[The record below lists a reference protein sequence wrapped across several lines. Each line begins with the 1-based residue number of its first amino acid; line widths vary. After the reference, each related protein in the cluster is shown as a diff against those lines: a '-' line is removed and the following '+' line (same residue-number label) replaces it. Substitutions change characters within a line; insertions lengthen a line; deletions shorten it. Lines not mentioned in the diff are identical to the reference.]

1 MNAPTLQQ
9 SGGTPSDLPHA
20 SAPSFIETQFP
31 VSRLS
36 KESYKERKANYS
48 QTLTGLGKWWGRKP
62 LIMVRAV
69 ILGLLMS
76 ASNDPRRDRDVF
88 LALLT
93 MDEEGLRRRKRRS
106 IPLKEIYRR
115 LSPRER
121 TEWFAPD
128 VDPDR
133 PRLKK
138 GTRAEAKLRLQHVV
152 FDRMSYDEKLTWCDR
167 PEHLDGPSPEAWK
180 AINEHLDTKATNLPE
195 LVQELGERR
204 FGHVPRVGDAF
215 CGGGSVPFEAA
226 RLGCEAYGSDLN
238 PVAALL
244 TWGALNIVGGGEE
257 VAECVRQAQAD
268 VFDAV
273 DRQVTDWR
281 IEHNDAGWR
290 ADAFLYC
297 TEVTCPECGWS
308 VPLAPSWVIG
318 EKTRTVALLN
328 AIPEE
333 RRFSIDIRSGVSR
346 EALAAA
352 RDAGTV
358 RRSRLQC
365 PNPDCG
371 ESTPMAAIRGDQ
383 RGSDGRGYGLRPW
396 ENDDLVPRPDD
407 IFQERLYC
415 VRWRLPPLDVL
426 LWAEQRATHRGEAAT
441 QPHPNTARN
450 GVPPGAQAQS
460 GRQTPGGKPVPFL
473 GARASSPR
481 RAEGPEQGHMGQ
493 TPAPPGSSS
502 QPCPRSHEPKWHDR
516 GYLPHFEGG
525 EVPQSITFRLHDS
538 LPAELRAEWTREL
551 ENRLETEQRRSRRKR
566 IETALDSGYGACHLA
581 RPEVARLVVET
592 LGHFDNERYR
602 LHAWCVM
609 PNHVHVLVTPL
620 ADHTLTSIVHSWK
633 SYTANRANQVLGR
646 RGPFWMQEYF
656 DRAIRDED
664 HFIAAV
670 EYIEHNPVE
679 AGLCRTPGDWAWSSR
694 TSQDTSTEA
703 PLQASLSLGAR
714 ASSPRMENAGW
725 KPALPGKAPIPD
737 WVDLERAIDALAEW
751 LGADERRELGE
762 LRKHDWLAEDRVL
775 EEVQGEFTAM
785 KDTGC
790 PKQDI
795 ETAARRLDELE
806 KAATQRNARVEVLA
820 KSLPGTL
827 YRTVDETDMQREE
840 STLALLRERFEEW
853 QALVYIPNRAISP
866 GNETTR
872 LMRERGWTHWHHL
885 FTPRQLLY
893 IGQFSRF
900 AEQFMDANQIY
911 VVLLQGI
918 GKCIDWNSKLCKW
931 TPAPASEKG
940 EQTFLNQALNP
951 LFSHSV
957 RGLVA
962 FEHNYKIAISPYTTN
977 RSSVVE
983 ARDARETKHVRDLW
997 ITDPPYADAINYHEL
1012 SEFFLA
1018 WYERRLPKL
1027 FPSWY
1032 TDSKRAL
1039 AVQGAGTEFRRSMVD
1054 CYRNLAAYMP
1064 DDGFQVVMFT
1074 HQDASVWA
1082 DLTLIL
1088 WAAGLRVT
1096 AAWTI
1101 ATETDSA
1108 LKEGNYVQGT
1118 VLMVLR
1124 KQTSEDTVFLDELVS
1139 EVESEVERQ
1148 LESMFQLD
1156 DRDDRNFSDA
1166 DYQLS
1171 AYAAAL
1177 RVLTKHGSIQ
1187 DIDIAYQL
1195 ARERGDGEA
1204 NPIEVFIE
1212 DAVRTA
1218 SNYLVPKGLSDHLWR
1233 RLGPEEKLYLK
1244 GLEVESHGEFRS
1256 GVYQEFAR
1264 GFGVRD
1270 YRFMLRTGKANE
1282 TRLKTATEFQR
1293 RELGESPFGQSLV
1306 RHALYAVWRAAES
1319 AEIAGS
1325 LTWLR
1330 TELADYW
1337 PRRESLVSVL
1347 RYLAGVEIDHWR
1359 DDAAAARVVAGAV
1372 ENDHV

>member
-69 ILGLLMS
+69 ILGLLMP

-106 IPLKEIYRR
+106 VPLKEIYRR

-128 VDPDR
+128 ADPDR

-204 FGHVPRVGDAF
+204 FGCVPRVGDAF

-257 VAECVRQAQAD
+257 VAGRVRQAQAD

-273 DRQVTDWR
+273 DRQVTEWR
-281 IEHNDAGWR
+281 IEHDDAGWR

-297 TEVTCPECGWS
+297 TEATCPECGWS

-426 LWAEQRATHRGEAAT
+426 LWAEQRATHRGEAAMGPRT
-441 QPHPNTARN
+441 IMDRTEVFP
-450 GVPPGAQAQS
+450 
-460 GRQTPGGKPVPFL
+460 

-481 RAEGPEQGHMGQ
+481 RAEGPEQHRTGQ
-493 TPAPPGSSS
+493 MPIPPGSSS
-502 QPCPRSHEPKWHDR
+502 GLCPRPDEPKWHSR

-525 EVPQSITFRLHDS
+525 EVPQSITFRLQDS
-538 LPAELRAEWTREL
+538 LPAELRAEWAREL
-551 ENRLETEQRRSRRKR
+551 ENLPETEQRRERRKR
-566 IETALDSGYGACHLA
+566 IEAALDSGYGACHLA
-581 RPEVARLVVET
+581 RPEVARLMVET
-592 LGHFDNERYR
+592 LGRFDNERYR

-664 HFIAAV
+664 HFTAAV
-670 EYIEHNPVE
+670 EYIEHNPVG

-694 TSQDTSTEA
+694 TSLDTSTEA

-714 ASSPRMENAGW
+714 ASSPRMKNAGW

-737 WVDLERAIDALAEW
+737 WVDLERAIDALAER
-751 LGADERRELGE
+751 LGADERRELGD
-762 LRKHDWLAEDRVL
+762 LRKRDWLAEDRVL
-775 EEVQGEFTAM
+775 EEAQGEFTAM
-785 KDTGC
+785 KDTER
-790 PKQDI
+790 PKQDL
-795 ETAARRLDELE
+795 EAAARRLDELE
-806 KAATQRNARVEVLA
+806 KAVTQRNARVEVLA

-827 YRTVDETDMQREE
+827 YRTVDETDVQREE
-840 STLALLRERFEEW
+840 SALALLRERFEEW
-853 QALVYIPNRAISP
+853 QTLGYIPSRKIAP
-866 GNETTR
+866 GAKTDEPIRT
-872 LMRERGWTHWHHL
+872 RGWTYWHHL
-885 FTPRQLLY
+885 FTSRQLLILGLISSKTSMESETHRVVALMLGLSRCADY
-893 IGQFSRF
+893 NSRLSRWHPHGANEKSEQVFS
-900 AEQFMDANQIY
+900 
-911 VVLLQGI
+911 
-918 GKCIDWNSKLCKW
+918 
-931 TPAPASEKG
+931 
-940 EQTFLNQALNP
+940 NQALNT
-951 LFSHSV
+951 LDSYA
-957 RGLVA
+957 G
-962 FEHNYKIAISPYTTN
+962 
-977 RSSVVE
+977 RSSVALSTAWRLRLRAERTRPRNVVK
-983 ARDARETKHVRDLW
+983 AIDAKTMQDSAEIWL
-997 ITDPPYADAINYHEL
+997 TDPPYADAINYHEL

-1018 WYERRLPKL
+1018 WYKRKLPAT
-1027 FPSWY
+1027 FPAWY
-1032 TDSKRAL
+1032 ADSKRAL
-1039 AVQGAGTEFRRSMVD
+1039 AVRGTSADFRRSMVD
-1054 CYRNLAAYMP
+1054 CYRNLAAHMP

-1101 ATETDSA
+1101 ATETESA

-1124 KQTSEDTVFLDELVS
+1124 KQTSEDAVFLDELVS

-1148 LESMFQLD
+1148 LESMLQLD

-1166 DYQLS
+1166 DYQLA

-1204 NPIEVFIE
+1204 NPIEAFIE

-1218 SNYLVPKGLSDHLWR
+1218 SNYLVPKGLPDYLWR

-1319 AEIAGS
+1319 AEVAGS

-1337 PRRESLVSVL
+1337 PHRESLIAVL
-1347 RYLAGVEIDHWR
+1347 RYLAGIEIDHWR

-1372 ENDHV
+1372 ANDHV